1 MPLEWEDLWSIQP
14 EAGHFPRPE
23 QCSSVCSLA
32 VTEEDRSGPLE
43 AEAASLV
50 GGSLVYS

>member
-14 EAGHFPRPE
+14 EAGHFLSPE

-43 AEAASLV
+43 AAAASLV
-50 GGSLVYS
+50 SGLLAYS